1 MVQHP
6 PVKRH
11 FAKAMRSNATDA
23 ERKLW
28 SMLRG
33 GRLAG
38 LKFKRQVPIDGY
50 IVDFV
55 CFEARLIVEA
65 DGGQHSQSKSDIRRD
80 RYFEAQGF
88 RTLRLW
94 NTDILTNPDGVW
106 TVIMGA
112 VKTQSG

>member
-6 PVKRH
+6 PVNRH

-38 LKFKRQVPIDGY
+38 LVPMDGY

-65 DGGQHSQSKSDIRRD
+65 DGGQHSESQSDVTRD
-80 RYFEAQGF
+80 RHFEAQGF
-88 RTLRLW
+88 RTLRFW
-94 NTDILTNPDGVW
+94 NADILTNPDGVW
-106 TVIMGA
+106 TLIAEAAKAQAG
-112 VKTQSG
+112 

>member
-6 PVKRH
+6 PVNRH

-38 LKFKRQVPIDGY
+38 LKFKRQVPMDGY

-65 DGGQHSQSKSDIRRD
+65 DGGQHSESQSDGTRD
-80 RYFEAQGF
+80 RHFEAQGF
-88 RTLRLW
+88 RTLRFW
-94 NTDILTNPDGVW
+94 NADILTNPDGVW
-106 TVIMGA
+106 TIADAAKAQAG
-112 VKTQSG
+112 